1 MGGNM
6 QVYFDNSATT
16 RCIPQV
22 REVMDKIYDEDYGNP
37 SSLHMMGVNAEKHVK
52 QAREV
57 LARIL
62 KVNEKEI
69 LFTSGGTESN
79 NTAIIGCAMAN
90 KRSGNHIITSSIEH
104 AAVLEPMKFLEE
116 QGFRVTYLPVDE
128 KGVVD
133 LEALK
138 EAVCE
143 DTILVSVMC
152 VNNEIG
158 TIEPM
163 EEISR
168 IVKEK
173 NPRAY
178 FHVDAIQ
185 GFGKLLLYP
194 KRMGIDMLSVS
205 AHKINGPKGVG
216 FLYINEKVKIKPLIL
231 GGGQQKGMRSGTDNV
246 PGVAGLAKAAQ
257 IAYENFDE
265 KQKYLYELRG
275 RMLAGLSQFDGVRIN
290 GVTENGAGTMVAP
303 HIISVSFPNVRSE
316 VLLHAL
322 EEKGIYVSAG
332 SACSSNKPSLSKTL
346 LNIKAP
352 KEVIES
358 TVRMSFA
365 VSNTDEEVDYCLT
378 VLKDLIPMLQKY
390 VRK

>member
-1 MGGNM
+1 M

-16 RCIPQV
+16 RCIPEV
-22 REVMDKIYDEDYGNP
+22 REVMNKIYDEDYGNP
-37 SSLHMMGVNAEKHVK
+37 SSLHMMGVNAEKYLK
-52 QAREV
+52 NAREI
-57 LARIL
+57 LAKIL

-90 KRSGNHIITSSIEH
+90 KRSGSHIITSSIEH
-104 AAVLEPMKFLEE
+104 PAVLEPMKFLEE

-128 KGVVD
+128 HGLVD
-133 LEALK
+133 LEALRT
-138 EAVCE
+138 AVCE
-143 DTILVSVMC
+143 ETILVSIMC

-168 IVKEK
+168 IIKEK
-173 NPRAY
+173 NPKTY
-178 FHVDAIQ
+178 YHVDAIQ
-185 GFGKLLLYP
+185 GFGKLAIYP
-194 KRMGIDMLSVS
+194 KRMGIDMLSAS
-205 AHKINGPKGVG
+205 GHKINGPKGVG
-216 FLYINEKVKIKPLIL
+216 LLYINEKVKIKPLIL

-246 PGVAGLAKAAQ
+246 PGAAGLAEAAR

-265 KQKYLYELRG
+265 KKKHLYELRE
-275 RMLAGLSQFDGVRIN
+275 RMIQGLKTFDCVRIN
-290 GVTENGAGTMVAP
+290 GIEETGENSGAAP
-303 HIISVSFPNVRSE
+303 HIISVSFADVRSE

-346 LNIKAP
+346 LATKTPKNI
-352 KEVIES
+352 IES
-358 TVRMSFA
+358 TVRISFA
-365 VSNTDEEVDYCLT
+365 QSNTFEEVDYCLS
-378 VLKDLIPMLQKY
+378 VLKEIIPILQKY

>member
-1 MGGNM
+1 MEA
-6 QVYFDNSATT
+6 YFDNSATT
-16 RCIPQV
+16 RCIPEV
-22 REVMDKIYDEDYGNP
+22 REIMNKVYDEDYGNP
-37 SSLHMMGVNAEKHVK
+37 SSLHMMGVRAEKYLK
-52 QAREV
+52 DARETISK
-57 LARIL
+57 IL

-69 LFTSGGTESN
+69 LFTSGGTEAN
-79 NTAIIGCAMAN
+79 NMAVLGVAMAN

-104 AAVLEPMKFLEE
+104 AAIIEPMKFLEE
-116 QGFRVTYLPVDE
+116 NGFRVTYLPVDD

-138 EAVCE
+138 EAVCD
-143 DTILVSVMC
+143 DTILVSIMA

-158 TIEPM
+158 TIEPF

-173 NPRAY
+173 NPNAY

-185 GFGKLLLYP
+185 AFGKLRIHP

-205 AHKINGPKGVG
+205 GHKINGPKGVG

-246 PGVAGLAKAAQ
+246 PGVAGLSKAAE
-257 IAYENFDE
+257 IAYTDFE
-265 KQKYLYELRG
+265 KKQQYLYDLRN
-275 RMLAGLSQFDGVRIN
+275 RMIAGLKEIEGASVN
-290 GVTENGAGTMVAP
+290 GYDDNTAAP
-303 HIISVSFPNVRSE
+303 HIISVSFKNVRSE

-322 EEKGIYVSAG
+322 EERGIYVSAG
-332 SACSSNKPSLSKTL
+332 SACSSNKPAPSRTL
-346 LNIKAP
+346 TNIHAS
-352 KEVIES
+352 KEVIGS
-358 TVRMSFA
+358 SVRISF
-365 VSNTDEEVDYCLT
+365 SCYNTASEVDYCLDT
-378 VLKDLIPMLQKY
+378 LKGIIPVLQKY